1 MVISPAMNP
10 EFRVKICV
18 RKVQLEHI
26 VQIIEGW
33 SEILFA
39 VPLFSGQVLQIIVTA
54 HEVREQFDFHK
65 KMFLEGFLSREPPE
79 NGFLTLYLI

>member
-1 MVISPAMNP
+1 M
-10 EFRVKICV
+10 RICV

-33 SEILFA
+33 TGILFA

-54 HEVREQFDFHK
+54 HKVREQFDFHK
-65 KMFLEGFLSREPPE
+65 KMFLEGFLFRERVFDPIFDFKSLI
-79 NGFLTLYLI
+79 FLECSS